1 MMNLISELNDK
12 LLQQSFSE
20 EEKLS
25 VCLHKYRHI
34 ALMYSEVENSIA
46 VLSNLQSNRSY
57 IYYGGMAETL
67 GLAKKGDTK
76 VIDSIWEEEIFSKIH
91 PDDLFEKHVQE
102 LRFFH
107 FLKDLTVNE
116 RTDYQI
122 MSRVRMANRNG
133 EYISVLHRM
142 FYVADTSNGSLWL
155 ALCLYNFAPGTP
167 TNDISLNFIANSVNG
182 NIINP
187 DKQKCND
194 LLSEREKE
202 ILYLIAKG
210 KISKEI
216 AQFLSI
222 SINTVNRH
230 RQNILEKLHVGNSIE
245 ACRVA
250 QCLGLI

>member
-1 MMNLISELNDK
+1 MNLISELNDK

-102 LRFFH
+102 LRFFI
-107 FLKDLTVNE
+107 F
-116 RTDYQI
+116 
-122 MSRVRMANRNG
+122 S
-133 EYISVLHRM
+133 
-142 FYVADTSNGSLWL
+142 
-155 ALCLYNFAPGTP
+155 
-167 TNDISLNFIANSVNG
+167 
-182 NIINP
+182 
-187 DKQKCND
+187 
-194 LLSEREKE
+194 
-202 ILYLIAKG
+202 
-210 KISKEI
+210 KIS
-216 AQFLSI
+216 Q
-222 SINTVNRH
+222 
-230 RQNILEKLHVGNSIE
+230 
-245 ACRVA
+245 
-250 QCLGLI
+250 